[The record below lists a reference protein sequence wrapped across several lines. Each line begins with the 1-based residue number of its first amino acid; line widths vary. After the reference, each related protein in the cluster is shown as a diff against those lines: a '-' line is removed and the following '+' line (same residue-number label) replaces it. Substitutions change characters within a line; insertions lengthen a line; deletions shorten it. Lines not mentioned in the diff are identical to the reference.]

1 MSTPVPLEL
10 QAKIA
15 SWRLR
20 AADGTL
26 TLDEMKEAIVYLR
39 AGRMSAATAAVAT
52 KRASAAGAK
61 KTVISN
67 SDDLLSEL
75 EGL

>member
-1 MSTPVPLEL
+1 MGNPVPLEL

-20 AADGTL
+20 AAEGTL
-26 TLDEMKEAIVYLR
+26 TREEMKEAIIHLR
-39 AGRMSAATAAVAT
+39 AGRVAAAAVSAPA
-52 KRASAAGAK
+52 KRAKAIREIPKAG
-61 KTVISN
+61 
-67 SDDLLSEL
+67 DLLDEL

>member
-1 MSTPVPLEL
+1 MSAPVPLEL
-10 QAKIA
+10 QAKI
-15 SWRLR
+15 SGWRLK
-20 AADGTL
+20 AAEGTL
-26 TLDEMKEAIVYLR
+26 TLEEMKEAIIYLR
-39 AGRMSAATAAVAT
+39 AGRMSAAASANTAR
-52 KRASAAGAK
+52 RASAAGAK

>member
-1 MSTPVPLEL
+1 MSNPVPLEL

-26 TLDEMKEAIVYLR
+26 TLEEMREAILHLR
-39 AGRMSAATAAVAT
+39 AGRVSAQAASATA
-52 KRASAAGAK
+52 KRKKAIAEIPKAA
-61 KTVISN
+61 
-67 SDDLLSEL
+67 DLLDEL
-75 EGL
+75 EGLS

>member
-1 MSTPVPLEL
+1 MSNPVPLEL

-15 SWRLR
+15 NWRIR
-20 AADGTL
+20 ADTSEL

-39 AGRMSAATAAVAT
+39 AGRLAAAAQTTAAKVKKA
-52 KRASAAGAK
+52 KAVIPSADEML
-61 KTVISN
+61 
-67 SDDLLSEL
+67 DDL